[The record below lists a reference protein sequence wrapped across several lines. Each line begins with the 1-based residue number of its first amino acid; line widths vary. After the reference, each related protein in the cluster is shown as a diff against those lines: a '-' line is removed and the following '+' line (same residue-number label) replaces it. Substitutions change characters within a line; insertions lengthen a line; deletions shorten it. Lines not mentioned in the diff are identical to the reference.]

1 MTRARF
7 VSWIALAFLVSTAT
21 PAAAVLGNKPPSR
34 TQLARLSH
42 FAKYIDYFCSQ
53 VYGPGKAKIS
63 PSYIRAL
70 IVAESS
76 AEPRARSHKN
86 ARGLT
91 QIMLET
97 GRIAAREILQTG
109 IDFEFVDE
117 RRLKWLTAE
126 DLYDPAINI
135 LIACHLSAT
144 YLDRFLGR
152 TDLVVSA
159 WNAGPEAVDRYGNRP
174 PPYRETR
181 QLLARVHGYMM
192 HFDDGRFPGWQ
203 SATWDTGRIR
213 GSSWGVVPQLPSR
226 DFVIAARRAA
236 QKASVPKN

>member
-1 MTRARF
+1 VTRARF
-7 VSWIALAFLVSTAT
+7 IVWIALAFLVSSAA
-21 PAAAVLGNKPPSR
+21 PAAAMVGSKAPSR

-42 FAKYIDYFCSQ
+42 FSKYIDYFASLG
-53 VYGPGKAKIS
+53 YGPEKSKIS
-63 PSYIRAL
+63 PTYIRAL

-76 AEPRARSHKN
+76 AEPRARSHMG
-86 ARGLT
+86 ARGLS

-97 GRIAAREILQTG
+97 GKLAAREILAG
-109 IDFEFVDE
+109 GMDYEYVDE
-117 RRLKWLTAE
+117 RRLRWLSAE

-159 WNAGPEAVDRYGNRP
+159 WNAGPEAVVRYGNRP

-181 QLLARVHGYMM
+181 QLLARVHGYML
-192 HFDDGRFPGWQ
+192 HFDDGRYPGWQ
-203 SATWDTGRIR
+203 TSSWDSGRIA
-213 GSSWGVVPQLPSR
+213 GSRWGGTPHLPSR

-236 QKASVPKN
+236 QRASVPRD

>member
-1 MTRARF
+1 M
-7 VSWIALAFLVSTAT
+7 I
-21 PAAAVLGNKPPSR
+21 GNKPPSPS
-34 TQLARLSH
+34 QIARLGH
-42 FAKYIDYFCSQ
+42 FAKYIDYFTSLG
-53 VYGPGKAKIS
+53 YGAERAKIS
-63 PSYIRAL
+63 PAYIRAL

-76 AEPRARSHKN
+76 AQPRARSHKG

-97 GRIAAREILQTG
+97 GRLAAREIVASG
-109 IDFEFVDE
+109 VDYDFVDE
-117 RRLKWLTAE
+117 RRLKWLSAD

-135 LIACHLSAT
+135 LIACYLSAT

-159 WNAGPEAVDRYGNRP
+159 WNAGPEAVTRYGNRP

-181 QLLARVHGYMM
+181 QLLARVHGYMVF
-192 HFDDGRFPGWQ
+192 FDDGRQPGWR
-203 SATWDTGRIR
+203 TGGWDVAASR
-213 GSSWGVVPQLPSR
+213 GSGWGLVPHLPSR

-236 QKASVPKN
+236 QRASVPRD